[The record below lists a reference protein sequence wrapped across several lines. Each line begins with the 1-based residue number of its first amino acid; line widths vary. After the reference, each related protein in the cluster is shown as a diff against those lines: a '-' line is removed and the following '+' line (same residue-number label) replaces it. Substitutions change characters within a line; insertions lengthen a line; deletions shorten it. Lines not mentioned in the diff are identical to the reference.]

1 MAAELFLGLNGVDLL
16 ATDEQLVE
24 ITLAT
29 ARGEMGAEA
38 LAIWIRQQ
46 SREAE

>member
-1 MAAELFLGLNGVDLL
+1 MKILPVY
-16 ATDEQLVE
+16 
-24 ITLAT
+24 LAT